1 LRLGGSRRLAGLI
14 SRYGDAIEA
23 DLPHYYPGVRMRQV
37 WTGELTPREA
47 LNLIENLP
55 RGSRFQAALA
65 DDDELADEIG
75 DLVEGRPP
83 PPPPLTEWTADH
95 EKLTLIADRL
105 GELLHLT
112 AAANSSKRV
121 PQYRPLARPE
131 TALQRKARRR
141 RAAKRELIADRLAA
155 AKAAARPHRE
165 VTWPS
170 RRALRSCRSSPVC
183 AVSKRGSRRRRPPQA
198 GRQAGRS
205 GSRSGPPRRRRRRVR
220 AGSPRPWAGWGRR
233 RPGRARHCPRACR
246 CRSPPSAWRRSR
258 RPVTSK
264 PA

>member
-1 LRLGGSRRLAGLI
+1 
-14 SRYGDAIEA
+14 
-23 DLPHYYPGVRMRQV
+23 MRQV

-47 LNLIENLP
+47 LNLIESLP

-65 DDDELADEIG
+65 DDDDLADEIG

-155 AKAAARPHRE
+155 AKAAGRPSMAE
-165 VTWPS
+165 V
-170 RRALRSCRSSPVC
+170 
-183 AVSKRGSRRRRPPQA
+183 QA
-198 GRQAGRS
+198 DDTQLVAA
-205 GSRSGPPRRRRRRVR
+205 PRRRLT
-220 AGSPRPWAGWGRR
+220 GR
-233 RPGRARHCPRACR
+233 
-246 CRSPPSAWRRSR
+246 
-258 RPVTSK
+258 
-264 PA
+264 